1 MKLINNT
8 YKILYIYL
16 NNKQI
21 ADCLLFGQQIES
33 NDDIKV
39 FTEENAWKNYVNEQI
54 GNDTWLNDNIK
65 NNLALSENT
74 VYADVGYLTQYNF
87 RLAVNDETDQYLD
100 SLLASE
106 DDRIQITAMSGDKYR
121 LNKND
126 FINLVQQYKLDKP
139 LYLNII
145 KS

>member
-1 MKLINNT
+1 MRLINNT

-106 DDRIQITAMSGDKYR
+106 DDHIQITAMSGDKYH
-121 LNKND
+121 LNKNE

>member
-1 MKLINNT
+1 
-8 YKILYIYL
+8 
-16 NNKQI
+16 
-21 ADCLLFGQQIES
+21 
-33 NDDIKV
+33 
-39 FTEENAWKNYVNEQI
+39 
-54 GNDTWLNDNIK
+54 LNDNIK

>member
-21 ADCLLFGQQIES
+21 ADCLLFGQQTES

-87 RLAVNDETDQYLD
+87 RLAVNDETEQYLD
-100 SLLASE
+100 ALLASE
-106 DDRIQITAMSGDKYR
+106 DDHIQITAMSGDKYH
-121 LNKND
+121 LNKNE